1 MSSTREPV
9 QQGPRSK
16 LLMILTGGPAWPHLP
31 GIPCPGCLWG
41 RCPGGM
47 DPDVARC
54 HTLAGGQSCCLLWQT
69 LLQVFLLWSKTQSDQ
84 TSCLPQSG
92 LVPQPT
98 QKGQATVTWASSF
111 PDDCLLGAESSG
123 NRKILVRNHVIL
135 KGGEGRGPS
144 WDTPVPGDSCEVQ
157 TSLPKLCF
165 VLNLFLDL
173 FLLT

>member
-1 MSSTREPV
+1 MSNIREPA
-9 QQGPRSK
+9 QQGPHSK

-54 HTLAGGQSCCLLWQT
+54 HTLAGGRSCCLLWQT
-69 LLQVFLLWSKTQSDQ
+69 LLQVSLLWSRTQSNQ

-92 LVPQPT
+92 LVPRPI
-98 QKGQATVTWASSF
+98 QKGQATVTWASCF

-135 KGGEGRGPS
+135 KGGEGRDPAG
-144 WDTPVPGDSCEVQ
+144 TPQFLGTLVGFRHPFQ
-157 TSLPKLCF
+157 NY
-165 VLNLFLDL
+165 VLY
-173 FLLT
+173 

>member
-1 MSSTREPV
+1 
-9 QQGPRSK
+9 
-16 LLMILTGGPAWPHLP
+16 MILTGGPAWPHLP

-41 RCPGGM
+41 RFPGGM

-69 LLQVFLLWSKTQSDQ
+69 LLQVFLLWSRTQSDQ

-92 LVPQPT
+92 LVPRPT

-135 KGGEGRGPS
+135 KEGEGRGPS
-144 WDTPVPGDSCEVQ
+144 WDTPIPGDSCEVQ